1 MKKRMKKILA
11 LGLAAAMTFG
21 MSATAMAAET
31 AAPEQAVEAEADGR
45 AAEPEADAA
54 DQSDAEET
62 APVTE
67 DAAEEA
73 APVTEDA
80 AKEAAPEEDATEA
93 AAPEENAVEAGTIE
107 AGEEASVIGAAPPSL
122 NGIVQAEDGN
132 YYYFTNGVIDTSS
145 KTTLA
150 PYGGS
155 WWYINHGTID
165 WSFEGL
171 CEYGGVE
178 WYVKDGRVQFG
189 YDGFVCV
196 EYEDGWGEDWYYI
209 RDGRVDQN
217 YTDVVHASMDGVDG
231 WYYVENGELGY
242 GITVAHNS
250 NGWWYIGED
259 GKVDFSYEGVADND
273 NGIWYIKNGQV
284 DFAANG
290 FWEET
295 HKMENDKV
303 MPYQYVITNG
313 KVDESI
319 TGVYWTEVNKK
330 WGWHG
335 YYKGELAS
343 GHHAGMVLPNENGWW
358 YINTYGDVDFSVEG
372 VGYNDNGEW
381 YVKNGQVDFSK
392 NGIYDSGEDMDDYPF
407 IAKIVNG
414 KVDSN
419 YTGVMWTKIRGSEGW
434 YGFDQGVLSW
444 NDVLANDQGWWY
456 IGDDG
461 KVDFGYTGV
470 GHNIN
475 GTWYIKNGQVDF
487 GFTGTIKDDDSDYRY
502 KYIRNGKFDYY
513 LEDVVL
519 TSVDGEEAWWH
530 VSDGQISIYDSDV
543 ACNSQGWW
551 YIKGGKVDF
560 SYEGV
565 AYNDNGEWY
574 IKGGQVDFGY
584 TGFYELDKYT
594 VYYVQNG
601 KIDYDYSGVV
611 QGTVHGE
618 NGWWGIE
625 YGMVDFS
632 YDIGYNENGT
642 WYYENGK
649 VDFDANGQY
658 VVRQTVS
665 HFDEDDEEIID
676 VDFSYILQVSGG
688 LVTDVRV
695 VSPDSKD
702 AAV

>member
-1 MKKRMKKILA
+1 MKKRMKKILV

-21 MSATAMAAET
+21 MSATAMAAEI
-31 AAPEQAVEAEADGR
+31 AAPEQAVEAETNGQ

-62 APVTE
+62 APEE

-80 AKEAAPEEDATEA
+80 VKEAAPEEDATEA

-107 AGEEASVIGAAPPSL
+107 TGEDASVIGTAPQQL
-122 NGIVQAEDGN
+122 NGLIQAEDHN
-132 YYYFTNGVIDTSS
+132 WYLFNNGVIDTSS

-196 EYEDGWGEDWYYI
+196 AYEDEWGEDWYYI
-209 RDGRVDQN
+209 RDGRIDQN

-259 GKVDFSYEGVADND
+259 GKVDFS
-273 NGIWYIKNGQV
+273 
-284 DFAANG
+284 
-290 FWEET
+290 
-295 HKMENDKV
+295 
-303 MPYQYVITNG
+303 
-313 KVDESI
+313 
-319 TGVYWTEVNKK
+319 
-330 WGWHG
+330 
-335 YYKGELAS
+335 
-343 GHHAGMVLPNENGWW
+343 
-358 YINTYGDVDFSVEG
+358 
-372 VGYNDNGEW
+372 
-381 YVKNGQVDFSK
+381 K

-407 IAKIVNG
+407 IAKIING

-419 YTGVMWTKIRGSEGW
+419 YTGVVWTKIRGSEGW
-434 YGFDQGVLSW
+434 YGFNQGVLSQR
-444 NDVLANDQGWWY
+444 DVLANDQGWWY
-456 IGDDG
+456 TGDDG

-487 GFTGTIKDDDSDYRY
+487 GFTGAIKDDDSDYSY
-502 KYIRNGKFDYY
+502 TYIRNGKIDYD

-530 VSDGQISIYDSDV
+530 VSNGHIYIKDSDV

-584 TGFYELDKYT
+584 TGFYEFDKYT

-665 HFDEDDEEIID
+665 HFDEDDEEVFD

-695 VSPDSKD
+695 VSPDSQD